1 MILETSVLKNQI
13 LKRVNNFGFNIWGNE
28 IEHER
33 NAEWVRDLN
42 AEKDNMKQ
50 NDTNITTKMITAQAK
65 RS

>member
-1 MILETSVLKNQI
+1 MILETSILKNQI

-42 AEKDNMKQ
+42 VEKDNMKQ
-50 NDTNITTKMITAQAK
+50 NDTNITTEMITAQAK